1 MINLK
6 NLIDFLPFEYKAQ
19 DTYKVNGKGILERF
33 LEICGEHFEDYIT
46 KDIENILDIIDID
59 KANGFDF
66 SLDIQ
71 NNNYQSGYR
80 YSITVSEPNHD
91 YEDPGFNLPVFENA
105 SQLTLTVK
113 EIV

>member
-59 KANGFDF
+59 KAPDMYLNILGN
-66 SLDIQ
+66 S
-71 NNNYQSGYR
+71 
-80 YSITVSEPNHD
+80 SEKCPLLM
-91 YEDPGFNLPVFENA
+91 G
-105 SQLTLTVK
+105 TL
-113 EIV
+113 

>member
-6 NLIDFLPFEYKAQ
+6 NLIDFLPFEYKDQ

-59 KANGFDF
+59 KTPDMYLNFLGNF
-66 SLDIQ
+66 LEKCPLLM
-71 NNNYQSGYR
+71 GTR
-80 YSITVSEPNHD
+80 
-91 YEDPGFNLPVFENA
+91 
-105 SQLTLTVK
+105 
-113 EIV
+113 

>member
-46 KDIENILDIIDID
+46 RILRI
-59 KANGFDF
+59 
-66 SLDIQ
+66 S
-71 NNNYQSGYR
+71 
-80 YSITVSEPNHD
+80 
-91 YEDPGFNLPVFENA
+91 
-105 SQLTLTVK
+105 
-113 EIV
+113 

>member
-59 KANGFDF
+59 KALDNTKGGTLYFNQYSSKKHPEVFDISF
-66 SLDIQ
+66 
-71 NNNYQSGYR
+71 
-80 YSITVSEPNHD
+80 
-91 YEDPGFNLPVFENA
+91 
-105 SQLTLTVK
+105 
-113 EIV
+113 